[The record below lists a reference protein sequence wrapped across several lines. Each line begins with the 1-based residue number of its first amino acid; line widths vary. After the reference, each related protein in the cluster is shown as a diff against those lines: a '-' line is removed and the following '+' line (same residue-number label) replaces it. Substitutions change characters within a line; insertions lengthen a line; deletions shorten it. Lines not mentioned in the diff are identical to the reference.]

1 VFLGSSTYYSQRAAI
16 DAAHILLQAASTVP
30 KLSLL
35 CSMLTERAAVCY
47 LYAGQTRKYAFYQS
61 ICGNKFQG
69 CGAKASRHA
78 VVCFLSAMLVYEK
91 TRWGFIKAA
100 LARSLA
106 LELRQRSRAGN
117 SKDKDEDTIRSFLM
131 TLRALSTSLVGE
143 KNIGCKAALNETE
156 SLLSDLMRYQN
167 LSQVIPDTGVRM

>member
-1 VFLGSSTYYSQRAAI
+1 MHMYLHIHRAAI

-47 LYAGQTRKYAFYQS
+47 LHAGQTRKFAFYQT

-69 CGAKASRHA
+69 CGARAGRHA
-78 VVCFLSAMLVYEK
+78 VVCFLSGRERISYTYKFTKKRLIIYSSTSTSYVNICIIDVYIAAMLVYEK

-106 LELRQRSRAGN
+106 LELRHRSRANNNKGTVY
-117 SKDKDEDTIRSFLM
+117 DM
-131 TLRALSTSLVGE
+131 
-143 KNIGCKAALNETE
+143 
-156 SLLSDLMRYQN
+156 
-167 LSQVIPDTGVRM
+167 